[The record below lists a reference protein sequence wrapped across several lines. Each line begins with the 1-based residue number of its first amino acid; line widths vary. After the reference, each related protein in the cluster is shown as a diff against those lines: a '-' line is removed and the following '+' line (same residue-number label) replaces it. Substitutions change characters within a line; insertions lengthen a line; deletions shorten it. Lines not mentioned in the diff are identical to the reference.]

1 MNAVEEKVKAWL
13 TPMLITGF
21 GVMSW
26 SLISEI
32 RSDVKSLLSATA
44 QMQIKIEMLEK
55 RMDGVENIV
64 YNQTFAILPKE
75 TKVPPPKQR

>member
-13 TPMLITGF
+13 SPMLITGF
-21 GVMSW
+21 GMMSW

>member
-13 TPMLITGF
+13 SPMLITGF
-21 GVMSW
+21 GMMSW

-64 YNQTFAILPKE
+64 YSQTFAVLPKE
-75 TKVPPPKQR
+75 NKLPPPKQR

>member
-13 TPMLITGF
+13 SPMLITGF
-21 GVMSW
+21 GMMSW

-64 YNQTFAILPKE
+64 YSQTFAILPKE

>member
-32 RSDVKSLLSATA
+32 RSDVKSLLSATT

>member
-21 GVMSW
+21 GMMSW

-75 TKVPPPKQR
+75 TKIPPPKQK

>member
-21 GVMSW
+21 GMMSW

-75 TKVPPPKQR
+75 TKVPPPKQK

>member
-1 MNAVEEKVKAWL
+1 MNVEEKVKAWL

-55 RMDGVENIV
+55 RMDGVENTV
-64 YNQTFAILPKE
+64 YNQTFAVLPKE
-75 TKVPPPKQR
+75 IKVPPPKQR

>member
-13 TPMLITGF
+13 SPMLITGF